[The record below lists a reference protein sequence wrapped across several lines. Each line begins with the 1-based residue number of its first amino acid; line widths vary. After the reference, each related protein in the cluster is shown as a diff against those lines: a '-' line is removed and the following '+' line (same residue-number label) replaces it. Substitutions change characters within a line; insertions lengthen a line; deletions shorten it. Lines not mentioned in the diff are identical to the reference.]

1 MAVEAFGEALT
12 SPIWEPLRL
21 GKNEKVV
28 DYLNT
33 FNAAV
38 DTPEGRQVA
47 VSTTPLRA
55 RDENDKLAA
64 VDLTLEQKASAFVA
78 ANSSVDLSIG
88 RSAGSAVRLARAGV
102 SVTPVVDSDV
112 AYEHGYGRLW
122 GENVAEDTDQI
133 VQPTTLGAEL
143 FWQLRSATSPEQ
155 LRLRFSVPDGAQV
168 QLDPLVPGI
177 AGRPSG
183 FPRAIRV
190 VKDGEIIT
198 RVTAPQV
205 VDADGET
212 VEAWYDVTG
221 EDVIVRFPH
230 RKKDVRYPLLVD
242 PEVTEYWNPG
252 DWNNSGWAFYE
263 DRLGGPQPFS
273 PAIDCC
279 GHPGLAVG
287 AFQYGTYNQ

>member
-1 MAVEAFGEALT
+1 MSYRWLPLLVALLAALILPALSGAALAPPMPRGAERAVKDKIAAHEERERKRLARRDDQAERQLRKKSRTAYGKLTGAEARRLAVEAFGEALT

-21 GKNEKVV
+21 GKNEKVA

-33 FNAAV
+33 FNATV

-47 VSTTPLRA
+47 VSTTPMRA

-112 AYEHGYGRLW
+112 AYEQGYGRLW

-143 FWQLRSATSPEQ
+143 FWQTAFGR
-155 LRLRFSVPDGAQV
+155 
-168 QLDPLVPGI
+168 I
-177 AGRPSG
+177 A
-183 FPRAIRV
+183 
-190 VKDGEIIT
+190 
-198 RVTAPQV
+198 
-205 VDADGET
+205 
-212 VEAWYDVTG
+212 
-221 EDVIVRFPH
+221 
-230 RKKDVRYPLLVD
+230 
-242 PEVTEYWNPG
+242 
-252 DWNNSGWAFYE
+252 
-263 DRLGGPQPFS
+263 
-273 PAIDCC
+273 
-279 GHPGLAVG
+279 
-287 AFQYGTYNQ
+287 